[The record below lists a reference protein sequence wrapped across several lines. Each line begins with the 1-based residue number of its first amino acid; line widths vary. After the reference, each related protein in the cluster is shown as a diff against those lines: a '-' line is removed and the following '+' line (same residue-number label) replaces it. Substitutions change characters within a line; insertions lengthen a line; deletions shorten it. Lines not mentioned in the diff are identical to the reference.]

1 MNLLTRKKQQL
12 GLTLVEVLMALAIMG
27 IGVTGLV
34 ASASR
39 CLAVVRKAKNY
50 ENARRLL
57 GEVEIKL
64 QEHLLEQEEA
74 GDELEEES
82 ESWSLNPP
90 YNHYTGTWS
99 LVPVGEDEDS
109 ETAGLFELRMRIAWA
124 NHGKESYEEIT
135 SYLFSPKPTSGGSVV
150 GQ

>member
-1 MNLLTRKKQQL
+1 MLTRKKQQL
-12 GLTLVEVLMALAIMG
+12 GLTLIEVLMALAIMG

-39 CLAVVRKAKNY
+39 CLAIVRKAKNY

-64 QEHLLEQEEA
+64 QEHLLEMEEA
-74 GDELEEES
+74 GDELVEES

-90 YNHYTGTWS
+90 YSAYTGTWS
-99 LVPVGEDEDS
+99 LTLVGEEDS

-124 NHGKESYEEIT
+124 DHGKESYEEIT
-135 SYLFSPKPTSGGSVV
+135 SYLFTPKQTSGGSVV
-150 GQ
+150 GK